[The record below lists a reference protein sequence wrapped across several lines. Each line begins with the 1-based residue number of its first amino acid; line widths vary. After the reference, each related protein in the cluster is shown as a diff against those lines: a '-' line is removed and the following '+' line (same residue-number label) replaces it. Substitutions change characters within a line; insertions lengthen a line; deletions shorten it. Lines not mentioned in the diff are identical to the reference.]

1 MTVWPGPVL
10 LLVLAPLL
18 WACHRRPA
26 PAPPRPR
33 PGPAN
38 HAPSFAFILALAA
51 VFLGTYSLNLV
62 ISELYVED
70 SFGFLVVKNT
80 LGGLH
85 LVLVPGLVLACHQD
99 IRRGLGAVFGSS
111 VLCRVASPASDT
123 QHQVTVST
131 ILCFLN
137 LFNLCLQNQTIQADL
152 TCAGYDEPCRGW

>member
-1 MTVWPGPVL
+1 MCDCDAVPGPGL

-33 PGPAN
+33 PGPAS

-131 ILCFLN
+131 I
-137 LFNLCLQNQTIQADL
+137 Q
-152 TCAGYDEPCRGW
+152 